1 MKLIQT
7 LLIILSIAPLFSQ
20 KQNSEVFDAISKKG
34 YEYITPLKNGKI
46 ESLRN
51 ANPPKDTW
59 LFTSLENYK
68 KNLGSKD
75 IVYGSIINP
84 STVKG
89 SNIYSYNL
97 FAYDTKKEL
106 YYFVAIVS
114 YKVEGDNI
122 EFDNSYLFTEKKSLE
137 DWWMSIAS
145 FYKDR
150 KDEIPQKFVFE
161 ICPPPPFKVE

>member
-7 LLIILSIAPLFSQ
+7 LLIILSIAPIFSQ
-20 KQNSEVFDAISKKG
+20 VKNAEIFDAINKRG
-34 YEYITPLKNGKI
+34 NEYITPLKNGKI

-59 LFTSLENYK
+59 LFANLENYK
-68 KNLGSKD
+68 RNLGSKD

-84 STVKG
+84 STLKD
-89 SNIYSYNL
+89 SNIYSYNY

-114 YKVEGDNI
+114 YIVDGDNI
-122 EFDNSYLFTEKKSLE
+122 KFDNSYLFTEKKSLK

-150 KDEIPQKFVFE
+150 RDKIPKEFVFE
-161 ICPPPPFKVE
+161 ICPPPPFKT